1 MTTKNT
7 TKKIIPRGKYILVKR
22 DEAESKVSEH
32 GISAPTNSE
41 QEEKAFG
48 TVVAVGDKI
57 TDVKKGDRVVY
68 GAFAGEE
75 IELEEKGKKVKYR
88 LVEDEFVIAFIQ

>member
-1 MTTKNT
+1 M
-7 TKKIIPRGKYILVKR
+7 KIKPRGKYILVKR
-22 DEAESKVSEH
+22 DEAKSRVSEH
-32 GISAPTNSE
+32 GISAPSMTE

-48 TVVAVGDKI
+48 TVIAVGDAI

-75 IELEEKGKKVKYR
+75 IEIDEKGKSVKYR
-88 LVEDEFVIAFIQ
+88 LLEDEFVIAFIQ